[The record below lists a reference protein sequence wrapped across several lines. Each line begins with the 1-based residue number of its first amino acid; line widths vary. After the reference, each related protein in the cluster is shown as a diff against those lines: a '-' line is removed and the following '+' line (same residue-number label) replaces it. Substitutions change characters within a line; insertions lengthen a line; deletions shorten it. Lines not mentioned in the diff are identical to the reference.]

1 MCITS
6 GYCFQHFPRMMNIFE
21 SHLDLLEIFW
31 LNLVN
36 SFNARVWTI
45 PISTFCKSKHDA
57 SPKASTSAMPEARDV
72 TVSPSIYTR
81 LDR

>member
-36 SFNARVWTI
+36 SFNGLGN
-45 PISTFCKSKHDA
+45 PHFKFLSKFKHDA
-57 SPKASTSAMPEARDV
+57 HMKLA
-72 TVSPSIYTR
+72 
-81 LDR
+81 